1 MAGRSDPT
9 KGNSGARKIRQ
20 PRILLLLCP
29 GGLHRCGDRK
39 GAPWLSL
46 SGCGGD
52 DCGAYTKAM
61 RRLVGEHYPDACKVR
76 VVALDNL
83 NTHTPAALYEDFEA
97 AVRSKRTV
105 PASRREAN
113 TL

>member
-1 MAGRSDPT
+1 
-9 KGNSGARKIRQ
+9 
-20 PRILLLLCP
+20 
-29 GGLHRCGDRK
+29 
-39 GAPWLSL
+39 
-46 SGCGGD
+46 
-52 DCGAYTKAM
+52 M
-61 RRLVGEHYPDACKVR
+61 RHLVGEHYPDACKVR

-83 NTHTPAALYEDFEA
+83 NTYTPAALYEDFEA

>member
-1 MAGRSDPT
+1 
-9 KGNSGARKIRQ
+9 
-20 PRILLLLCP
+20 
-29 GGLHRCGDRK
+29 
-39 GAPWLSL
+39 
-46 SGCGGD
+46 
-52 DCGAYTKAM
+52 M